1 MGFFTQKRQID
12 TVSLISVIIVTA
24 LITSMTMWMYFSS
37 KMNKIQSNS
46 EMKVQILKNQIETL
60 INKNTD
66 LQVKLDKVKAAVAEQ
81 DIETEVAPD
90 TE

>member
-12 TVSLISVIIVTA
+12 TVSLVSVIIVTA

-81 DIETEVAPD
+81 DIET
-90 TE
+90 

>member
-1 MGFFTQKRQID
+1 
-12 TVSLISVIIVTA
+12 
-24 LITSMTMWMYFSS
+24 MYFSS

>member
-12 TVSLISVIIVTA
+12 TVSLVSVIIVTA